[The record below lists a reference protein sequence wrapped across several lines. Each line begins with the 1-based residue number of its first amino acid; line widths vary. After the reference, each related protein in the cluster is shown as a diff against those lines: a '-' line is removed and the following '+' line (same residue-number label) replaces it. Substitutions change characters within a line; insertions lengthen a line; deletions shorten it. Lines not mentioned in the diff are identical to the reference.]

1 LIVSVKKAGISL
13 CFLLFFAYTVWHLS
27 GYLTKSFSFNNKINI
42 SSISITWSGFL
53 NFKTIFL
60 SIIIEA
66 IPFILIGV
74 FVSALLQNFVSEE
87 QIKRFL
93 PGSKYSK
100 ILLACLMGIIFP
112 VCECGIVP
120 VARRLVSKGVPLYS
134 AVTFML
140 AAPIINPVVAS
151 STAVAF
157 SANPKMVCYRLGLAF
172 LVSFAA
178 GLLVSYFFDS
188 GELRG
193 TMPHSNCDCGCSHDH
208 NHSRDTF
215 AGRLVSTLRNAC
227 DEFFEMGKYLK
238 NPIQEKIDEIR
249 NSALIKVTEDNFTIV
264 NTETYLFPERYVGKE
279 ISMLGFVY
287 KEPGMKPHQ
296 FALGR
301 YLITCCSADASFAG
315 FLCEYDNA
323 GDFKEGNWLTIRG
336 TIKVGQYEGS
346 DIPMILISTFNK
358 AEQEPENPYIY

>member
-1 LIVSVKKAGISL
+1 MRTLIINVKKTVYPL
-13 CFLLFFAYTVWHLS
+13 CFLLFFAYIIWHLS
-27 GYLTKSFSFNNKINI
+27 GYLTKTMHFNNKISMSN
-42 SSISITWSGFL
+42 ISITWSGFL

-93 PGSKYSK
+93 PGNKYLK
-100 ILLACLMGIIFP
+100 ILLACLVGIIFP

-172 LVSFAA
+172 FVSLAA

-193 TMPHSNCDCGCSHDH
+193 TMPYSNCDCGGSHDH
-208 NHSRDTF
+208 NHLCNTF
-215 AGRLVSTLRNAC
+215 AGKLVSTLRNAC
-227 DEFFEMGKYLK
+227 DEFFEMGKYL
-238 NPIQEKIDEIR
+238 ILGACLAAFVQTTLTRDVLLDIGQGLWSSI
-249 NSALIKVTEDNFTIV
+249 AAMMAFA
-264 NTETYLFPERYVGKE
+264 FG
-279 ISMLGFVY
+279 ISV
-287 KEPGMKPHQ
+287 
-296 FALGR
+296 
-301 YLITCCSADASFAG
+301 CSSADAFIAASFASN
-315 FLCEYDNA
+315 F
-323 GDFKEGNWLTIRG
+323 T
-336 TIKVGQYEGS
+336 TGS
-346 DIPMILISTFNK
+346 LLAFMVFGPMIDVKNVLMMLNVFKPRFVVMLTVIVGLLVIYGAFLFN
-358 AEQEPENPYIY
+358 YVTVLG

>member
-1 LIVSVKKAGISL
+1 MRILIVNPKKTVFSL
-13 CFLLFFAYTVWHLS
+13 CFLLFFAYIAWHLS
-27 GYLTKSFSFNNKINI
+27 GFLTRTMHINNKISI
-42 SSISITWSGFL
+42 SNLSITWSGFL

-74 FVSALLQNFVSEE
+74 FVSALLQNFISEE

-93 PGSKYSK
+93 PGNKYAK

-172 LVSFAA
+172 FVSFAV
-178 GLLVSYFFDS
+178 GILVSCFFDS

-193 TMPHSNCDCGCSHDH
+193 TMSHSNCDCGCSHDNRH
-208 NHSRDTF
+208 LSGTF
-215 AGRLVSTLRNAC
+215 LNRLISTLRDAC
-227 DEFFEMGKYLK
+227 DEFFEMGKF
-238 NPIQEKIDEIR
+238 
-249 NSALIKVTEDNFTIV
+249 LILGACLAAFVQTTLSLDVLLNIGQGLWTSIAAMMAFA
-264 NTETYLFPERYVGKE
+264 FG
-279 ISMLGFVY
+279 ISV
-287 KEPGMKPHQ
+287 
-296 FALGR
+296 
-301 YLITCCSADASFAG
+301 CSSADAFIAASFSSH
-315 FLCEYDNA
+315 F
-323 GDFKEGNWLTIRG
+323 T
-336 TIKVGQYEGS
+336 TGS
-346 DIPMILISTFNK
+346 LLAFMVFGPMIDLKSVLMMLNAFKPRFVVMLTVVVVLLVISGAYLFNFLK
-358 AEQEPENPYIY
+358 VLG

>member
-1 LIVSVKKAGISL
+1 LRILIVNPKKTVFSL
-13 CFLLFFAYTVWHLS
+13 CFLLFFAYIAWHLS
-27 GYLTKSFSFNNKINI
+27 GFLARTMHINNKISI
-42 SSISITWSGFL
+42 SNLSITWSGFL

-100 ILLACLMGIIFP
+100 ILLASLMGIIFP

-157 SANPKMVCYRLGLAF
+157 SASPKMVCYRLGLAF
-172 LVSFAA
+172 FVSLAA
-178 GLLVSYFFDS
+178 GLLVSYIFDS
-188 GELRG
+188 GELKG
-193 TMPHSNCDCGCSHDH
+193 TISHSNCDCGCSHDH
-208 NHSRDTF
+208 NHLSDTS
-215 AGRLVSTLRNAC
+215 AGKLISTLRNAC
-227 DEFFEMGKYLK
+227 DEFFEMGKYL
-238 NPIQEKIDEIR
+238 ILG
-249 NSALIKVTEDNFTIV
+249 ACLAAIV
-264 NTETYLFPERYVGKE
+264 QTTLTRDVLLDIGQGLWSSIAAMMAFAFG
-279 ISMLGFVY
+279 ISV
-287 KEPGMKPHQ
+287 
-296 FALGR
+296 
-301 YLITCCSADASFAG
+301 CSSADAFIAASFSSH
-315 FLCEYDNA
+315 F
-323 GDFKEGNWLTIRG
+323 T
-336 TIKVGQYEGS
+336 TGS
-346 DIPMILISTFNK
+346 LLAFMVFGPMIDVKNVLMMLNAFKLRFVVMLTVIVGLLV
-358 AEQEPENPYIY
+358 IYSAFLLNYLTVLG

>member
-1 LIVSVKKAGISL
+1 MHILIVNVKKVLFSL
-13 CFLLFFAYTVWHLS
+13 CFLLFFAYIAWHMSGFLS
-27 GYLTKSFSFNNKINI
+27 EMIHFNMV
-42 SSISITWSGFL
+42 SISNTSLTWSGFL

-100 ILLACLMGIIFP
+100 ILLACLMGMIFP

-157 SANPKMVCYRLGLAF
+157 SANLKMVCCRLGLAF
-172 LVSFAA
+172 VVAFTT
-178 GLLVSYFFDS
+178 GLLVSHFFDS

-193 TMPHSNCDCGCSHDH
+193 TMPYSSCDCGCSHSHKNLSH
-208 NHSRDTF
+208 NLS
-215 AGRLVSTLRNAC
+215 GRLVNTLSNAC
-227 DEFFEMGKYLK
+227 DEFFEMGKYLIWGACLAAFVQTTLSRYVLLDIGQGLWSSIAAMMAFAFGISVCSSADAFIAASFSSHFTAGSMLAFMVFGPMIDVK
-238 NPIQEKIDEIR
+238 NF
-249 NSALIKVTEDNFTIV
+249 LLMLKVFKLRFVVLLTVIVGLLVIYGAYIV
-264 NTETYLFPERYVGKE
+264 NTVT
-279 ISMLGFVY
+279 
-287 KEPGMKPHQ
+287 
-296 FALGR
+296 
-301 YLITCCSADASFAG
+301 AG
-315 FLCEYDNA
+315 VDPF
-323 GDFKEGNWLTIRG
+323 
-336 TIKVGQYEGS
+336 
-346 DIPMILISTFNK
+346 
-358 AEQEPENPYIY
+358 

>member
-1 LIVSVKKAGISL
+1 MRILIVNPKKTVFSL
-13 CFLLFFAYTVWHLS
+13 CFLLSFAYIAWHLL
-27 GYLTKSFSFNNKINI
+27 GFLTRTMHINNKISI
-42 SSISITWSGFL
+42 SNLSITWSGFL
-53 NFKTIFL
+53 NFKSIFL

-100 ILLACLMGIIFP
+100 ILLASLMGIIFP

-172 LVSFAA
+172 FVSLAA
-178 GLLVSYFFDS
+178 GLLVSYIFDS
-188 GELRG
+188 GELKG
-193 TMPHSNCDCGCSHDH
+193 TIPHSNCDCGCSHDH
-208 NHSRDTF
+208 NHLSSTF
-215 AGRLVSTLRNAC
+215 AGKLISTLRNAC
-227 DEFFEMGKYLK
+227 DEFFEMGKYL
-238 NPIQEKIDEIR
+238 I
-249 NSALIKVTEDNFTIV
+249 
-264 NTETYLFPERYVGKE
+264 
-279 ISMLGFVY
+279 LGACLAAFV
-287 KEPGMKPHQ
+287 Q
-296 FALGR
+296 
-301 YLITCCSADASFAG
+301 TT
-315 FLCEYDNA
+315 
-323 GDFKEGNWLTIRG
+323 LTRD
-336 TIKVGQYEGS
+336 VLL
-346 DIPMILISTFNK
+346 DIPGEKLYGCFSTKSAFN
-358 AEQEPENPYIY
+358 